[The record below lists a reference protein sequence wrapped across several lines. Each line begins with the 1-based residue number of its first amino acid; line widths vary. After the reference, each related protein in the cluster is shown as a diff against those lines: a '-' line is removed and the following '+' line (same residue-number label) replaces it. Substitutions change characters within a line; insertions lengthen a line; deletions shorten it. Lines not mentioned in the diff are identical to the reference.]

1 MKRGPDRTCLG
12 CRRVR
17 PRGELVR
24 LVSGRDGRVAVDPR
38 GTAAGRGAYVCPDEA
53 CVERGLQRARLSHAF
68 KKPCDANAALVAAV
82 RDLVTIR
89 RR

>member
-38 GTAAGRGAYVCPDEA
+38 GTAAGRGAYVCPDEE
-53 CVERGLQRARLSHAF
+53 CVARGLQRARLSHAF

-82 RDLVTIR
+82 RDLATTR
-89 RR
+89 RG